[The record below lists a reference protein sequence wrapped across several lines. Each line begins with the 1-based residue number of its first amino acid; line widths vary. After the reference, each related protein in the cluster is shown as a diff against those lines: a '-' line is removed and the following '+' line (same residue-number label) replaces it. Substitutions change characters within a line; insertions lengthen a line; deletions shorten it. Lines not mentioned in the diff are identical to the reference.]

1 MVTHI
6 CPRCGYATD
15 RKNDFNKHLTR
26 KKPCD
31 AIKVDKRISKK
42 TTSLNNEISKN
53 KTEQSNDQSML
64 SPNSKGFYECI
75 YCSKSYTRKDN
86 LKRHF
91 LTCPKLKQY
100 SDSERELLIKSLNPS
115 SKLDTVAQ
123 PSNPTV
129 INFNTHIDNLFININ
144 SYQKT
149 DYSHL
154 TDDDYMD
161 CMDKVSGCVR
171 KLIDMTHFNPSI
183 PQNHN
188 IYINSIHS
196 KYALIHNGNSW
207 EITDQN
213 EMIDDLIDQSHCLL
227 DIKSEQLFKSTSS
240 TDLNNSILK
249 KFEKYVSQRDN
260 AAVIKKV
267 RNEVKLLLF
276 NKRFQVM
283 NCQKNIN
290 NLLS

>member
-6 CPRCGYATD
+6 CSRCGYSTN

-31 AIKVDKRISKK
+31 SLKMDKRISKK
-42 TTSLNNEISKN
+42 TNSL
-53 KTEQSNDQSML
+53 TE
-64 SPNSKGFYECI
+64 NSKPKVNNNANTIVPNEKGLYECV
-75 YCSKSYTRKDN
+75 YCSKIFTRKDN

-91 LTCPKLKQY
+91 QTCQKLKIY
-100 SDSERELLIKSLNPS
+100 SSSEKKLLIDSLNS
-115 SKLDTVAQ
+115 RGASVTNTTSTNNNANQ
-123 PSNPTV
+123 TV
-129 INFNTHIDNLFININ
+129 INFNTHINNLVININ

-154 TDDDYMD
+154 TDSDYME
-161 CMDKVSGCVR
+161 CMDKVSGCVK
-171 KLIDMTHFNPSI
+171 KLIDLTHFNPAI

-196 KYALIHNGNSW
+196 KYALIHNGDSW

-227 DIKSEQLFKSTSS
+227 DIKNDQLLKSSN
-240 TDLNNSILK
+240 DNNKNYILK

-260 AAVIKKV
+260 ASVIKKV

-276 NKRFQVM
+276 NKRFEVM
-283 NCQKNIN
+283 NYQKNIGT
-290 NLLS
+290 LIS